1 MNLLND
7 FLRLLLFIVIIMVI
21 WFIYSYNH
29 SNIVSYYINGD
40 NDFCTQVRKILARS
54 GWRKKYR
61 IYETSNPEE
70 AIITINLTSRKDMD
84 IWHDDPQYYPS
95 GKQIRFS
102 ITIQDKTEK
111 PEIFIDQDNWQNGVP
126 ESGLTL
132 EQYREYV
139 INHEF
144 GHGLGYDHQPCAG
157 MEKPQI
163 NSKLG
168 NILCPV
174 MYQMTRGVPDG
185 GKPNY
190 QVIDQDF
197 TKRLDFRYKEII

>member
-1 MNLLND
+1 MKFADILH
-7 FLRLLLFIVIIMVI
+7 LLLFIVLIVVI
-21 WFIYSYNH
+21 WFIYGSGGTD
-29 SNIVSYYINGD
+29 IVSYYINGD
-40 NDFCTQVRKILARS
+40 RAFCMEVRKILARS
-54 GWRKKYR
+54 GWRKKYK
-61 IYETSNPEE
+61 IYETSNPKD
-70 AIITINLTSRKDMD
+70 AIITINLTNRKDMD
-84 IWHDDPQYYPS
+84 RWHIDPQYYTS

-102 ITIQDKTEK
+102 VTLQNKKEK
-111 PEIFIDQDNWQNGVP
+111 PKIFIDQDNWQNGVP

-144 GHGLGYDHQPCAG
+144 GHGLGYNHQLCVGA
-157 MEKPQI
+157 EKPQV
-163 NSKLG
+163 NSKPG
-168 NILCPV
+168 NTLCPV

-197 TKRLDFRYKEII
+197 TKRLDVRYEGIM